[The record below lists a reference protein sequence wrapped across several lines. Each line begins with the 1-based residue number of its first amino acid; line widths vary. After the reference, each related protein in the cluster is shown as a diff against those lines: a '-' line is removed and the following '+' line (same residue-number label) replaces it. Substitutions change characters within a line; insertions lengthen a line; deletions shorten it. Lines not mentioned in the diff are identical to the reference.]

1 MVDFSGILGCRL
13 GRRSYEDARQIDRP
27 ADINGRFYDY
37 TISPVIRQVLLQWAV
52 NWLKMIYYDFIF
64 ALIIIQLLSVEQR
77 LVSRKSKKIDI
88 ITVGDKKAAKYYED
102 NKEVLREN
110 VRNKYR
116 DLPEEEKYI
125 TRAYGRDRYRNM
137 TKSLD

>member
-1 MVDFSGILGCRL
+1 MVDFSGILGYRL

-64 ALIIIQLLSVEQR
+64 ALIII
-77 LVSRKSKKIDI
+77 
-88 ITVGDKKAAKYYED
+88 
-102 NKEVLREN
+102 
-110 VRNKYR
+110 
-116 DLPEEEKYI
+116 
-125 TRAYGRDRYRNM
+125 
-137 TKSLD
+137 